1 MSKKCF
7 QFAKAIN
14 SHTKGMD
21 SHTKGME
28 DFDLKK

>member
-7 QFAKAIN
+7 QFEKKKKKKTI
-14 SHTKGMD
+14 K

-28 DFDLKK
+28 DFQK